1 MERNANDN
9 LGSQNTGDSTTG
21 SFASGSGSQVGSQG
35 GSQGSPSSGS
45 YGAGAPDVA
54 GGYGGSSTGGS
65 MTGSGIGGAGGMGS
79 NTGASDASFSRDS
92 MADSGNLADRAK
104 NMASTAGDKLS
115 GAGSTIR
122 DKAGNL
128 KSSLADVLESGA
140 EKLRTQGAG
149 GGQYAGA
156 MATGGSDAMVSD
168 GSRTAGATNQ
178 IAGGLQASADWLRDA
193 DLDSMK
199 SGIERQVKD
208 HPGRTLAIAVGV
220 GYLLGKAIR
229 K

>member
-9 LGSQNTGDSTTG
+9 FGNQNTGDSSTG
-21 SFASGSGSQVGSQG
+21 SFASGTGSQV

-45 YGAGAPDVA
+45 YGAGSPNVS
-54 GGYGGSSTGGS
+54 GSTGS
-65 MTGSGIGGAGGMGS
+65 MSTD
-79 NTGASDASFSRDS
+79 DASFSRGTMGGD
-92 MADSGNLADRAK
+92 NLADKAK
-104 NMASTAGDKLS
+104 NMASTAGEKLS
-115 GAGSTIR
+115 SAGSTVR
-122 DKAGNL
+122 DKAGTL
-128 KSSLADVLESGA
+128 KNSLADALESGA
-140 EKLRTQGAG
+140 EKLRSQGAG
-149 GGQYAGA
+149 GGQFAGA
-156 MATGGSDAMVSD
+156 SATGGSASMVSD
-168 GSRTAGATNQ
+168 GSRTQGATNQ

-199 SGIERQVKD
+199 SGIERQVKE

>member
-9 LGSQNTGDSTTG
+9 FGNQNTGDSTTG

-45 YGAGAPDVA
+45 YGAGAPNVS
-54 GGYGGSSTGGS
+54 GSTGS
-65 MTGSGIGGAGGMGS
+65 
-79 NTGASDASFSRDS
+79 SDASFSRDS
-92 MADSGNLADRAK
+92 MADSGNLTDRAK
-104 NMASTAGDKLS
+104 NIASSAGDKLA
-115 GAGSTIR
+115 GAGSTVR
-122 DKAGNL
+122 DKAGTWKN
-128 KSSLADVLESGA
+128 SLADALESGA

-149 GGQYAGA
+149 GGQLAGA
-156 MATGGSDAMVSD
+156 SATGGSDTMIAD
-168 GSRTAGATNQ
+168 GSRVQGATNQ

-193 DLDSMK
+193 DLDRMK
-199 SGIERQVKD
+199 SGIERQVKE